1 MQVYN
6 VGYCWQE
13 VGEGS
18 EPARVAA
25 ARTAV
30 EDAPRDVGRWL
41 SYALQHFDL
50 GDAPPPGPCCHGNCQ
65 IVP

>member
-1 MQVYN
+1 MN
-6 VGYCWQE
+6 CQE

-18 EPARVAA
+18 EPARVSA
-25 ARTAV
+25 ARAAV

-50 GDAPPPGPCCHGNCQ
+50 GDAPPPGAQCYGGCEVAPGQ
-65 IVP
+65 W